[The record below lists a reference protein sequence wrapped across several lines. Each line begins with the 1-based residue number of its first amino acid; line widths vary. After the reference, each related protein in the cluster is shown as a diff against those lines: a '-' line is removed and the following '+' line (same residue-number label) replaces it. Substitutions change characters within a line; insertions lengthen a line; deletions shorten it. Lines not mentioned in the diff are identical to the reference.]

1 MENSE
6 QNKKVQEETLIT
18 AGLRKGYFTLVEGVY
33 DPGILK
39 AVFLAGG
46 PGSGKSAVAKELF
59 DMPPEAK
66 TMSNLGLK
74 VINSDRE
81 FEHLLKNAGYSLNL
95 AKMPDDLFD
104 YLTSDD
110 PNSIRSK
117 AKDLMQKRFEAY
129 KDGRLGVII
138 DGTGDDYKKILGQ
151 KEEMQKLGYDC
162 YMVYVNTTL
171 DVAQERNA
179 ARERK
184 LKRKVVKDIWI
195 DVQKNLGDFQKL
207 FGKMNLHIIDNSED
221 TRSKSRP
228 GRLDV
233 APDAIKASAR
243 FVGKPIKN
251 PLGKKW
257 INLKMGSDKASK
269 SGDKLNRMNEELDM
283 VAMEDVVLPMDLERH
298 LSRSIFVIKKFKL
311 NERRNLAVLSR
322 LVESLGLSRN
332 QIVKYFHHI
341 RTLKFK
347 GEKKK
352 DV

>member
-6 QNKKVQEETLIT
+6 QNKKVQEETLIS

-81 FEHLLKNAGYSLNL
+81 FEHLLKKAGHSLDL

-104 YLTSDD
+104 FVTSDD

-117 AKDLMQKRFEAY
+117 AKDLMQRRFEAY
-129 KDGRLGVII
+129 KHGRLGVII
-138 DGTGDDYKKILGQ
+138 DGTGDDYTKILGQ
-151 KEEMQKLGYDC
+151 KNDMQKLGYDC

-171 DVAQERNA
+171 QVAQERNA

-184 LKRKVVKDIWI
+184 LKRKIVKDIWI

-207 FGKMNLHIIDNSED
+207 FGKINLHIIDNSED
-221 TRSKSRP
+221 SRSKKRP

-233 APDAIKASAR
+233 APDAIKSAAK
-243 FVGKPIKN
+243 FIAKPIKN
-251 PLGKKW
+251 PFGKKW
-257 INLKMGSDKASK
+257 VQLKMGSDKSSK

-283 VAMEDVVLPMDLERH
+283 VAMEDIVLPMDLERH
-298 LSRSIFVIKKFKL
+298 LSRSIFVIKKFAL

-322 LVESLGLSRN
+322 LVESLELNRGQVN
-332 QIVKYFHHI
+332 KYFHHI
-341 RTLKFK
+341 RTLIFK
-347 GEKKK
+347 GEK
-352 DV
+352 

>member
-1 MENSE
+1 MSNSE
-6 QNKKVQEETLIT
+6 QNEEVQEETLIK

-46 PGSGKSAVAKELF
+46 PGSGKSAIAKELF
-59 DMPPEAK
+59 NMPPEAK

-74 VINSDRE
+74 VINSDQE
-81 FEHLLKNAGYSLNL
+81 FEHLLKKAGYSLNL

-104 YLTSDD
+104 FVTSDD

-184 LKRKVVKDIWI
+184 LKRKIVKDIWI

-221 TRSKSRP
+221 TRSKKRP

-233 APDAIKASAR
+233 APDATKATAR
-243 FVGKPIKN
+243 FIGKPIKN

-257 INLKMGSDKASK
+257 IKLKMGSDVASK
-269 SGDKLNRMNEELDM
+269 SGDKLNRMNEDLDM
-283 VAMEDVVLPMDLERH
+283 DTMEGVILPMDLERH
-298 LSRSIFVIKKFKL
+298 LTRSIFVIKKFKL
-311 NERRNLAVLSR
+311 NEKRNLAVLTR
-322 LVESLGLSRN
+322 LVESLNLNRN
-332 QIVKYFHHI
+332 QINKYFHQL
-341 RTLKFK
+341 RTLKFR
-347 GEKKK
+347 GEK
-352 DV
+352 